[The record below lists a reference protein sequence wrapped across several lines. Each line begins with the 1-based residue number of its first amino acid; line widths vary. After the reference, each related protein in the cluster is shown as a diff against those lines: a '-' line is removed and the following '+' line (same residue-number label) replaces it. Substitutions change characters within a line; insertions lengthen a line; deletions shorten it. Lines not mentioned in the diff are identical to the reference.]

1 MICTVVDE
9 MRSYGD
15 LIEGRA
21 VLPRIGAVMAG
32 AVESLPWAVV
42 DAAGREVDPVSRYL
56 RDLALGDASSATGRS
71 YAHDLLRWFRLLWFL
86 DVGWEQATE
95 AEVAALVGWLR
106 AAPNPQR
113 RRSDRGAQ
121 ADVVNAR
128 TGKPTLA
135 AGYAPATIA
144 HALTVVRQFYEY
156 HRHFARG
163 PLLNPVPESASR
175 RARLAHRS
183 PLEPVVP
190 FRRARLRQKVDSR
203 MPRAIP
209 DRL

>member
-56 RDLALGDASSATGRS
+56 RDLALGDASAATGRS

-95 AEVAALVGWLR
+95 AEVAALVG
-106 AAPNPQR
+106 
-113 RRSDRGAQ
+113 
-121 ADVVNAR
+121 
-128 TGKPTLA
+128 
-135 AGYAPATIA
+135 
-144 HALTVVRQFYEY
+144 
-156 HRHFARG
+156 
-163 PLLNPVPESASR
+163 
-175 RARLAHRS
+175 
-183 PLEPVVP
+183 
-190 FRRARLRQKVDSR
+190 
-203 MPRAIP
+203 
-209 DRL
+209 